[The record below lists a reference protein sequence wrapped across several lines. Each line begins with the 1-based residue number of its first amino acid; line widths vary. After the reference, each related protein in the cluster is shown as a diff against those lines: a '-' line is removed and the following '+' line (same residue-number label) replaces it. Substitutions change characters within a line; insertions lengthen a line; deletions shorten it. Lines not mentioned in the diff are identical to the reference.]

1 MFSMLVKPWPL
12 LTAAADAQCSPLLLR
27 QDPAKLR
34 ELVSTVSSLASDNT
48 QLDAVTAELSG
59 DVRNTVQKIREDS
72 QAGTASSGR

>member
-1 MFSMLVKPWPL
+1 
-12 LTAAADAQCSPLLLR
+12 LLLLLLL

-34 ELVSTVSSLASDNT
+34 ELVSTVSNLASDNT

>member
-1 MFSMLVKPWPL
+1 
-12 LTAAADAQCSPLLLR
+12 
-27 QDPAKLR
+27 
-34 ELVSTVSSLASDNT
+34 VSSLASDNT

>member
-1 MFSMLVKPWPL
+1 
-12 LTAAADAQCSPLLLR
+12 LLLLLL
-27 QDPAKLR
+27 QDPAKLQ
-34 ELVSTVSSLASDNT
+34 ELVSTVSNLASDNT